1 MTLSFRTRLF
11 VSAALIVAAV
21 LAAVLLLGW
30 SRVFNFEVTRLDDR
44 LCREVRRLASQ
55 PVLGEQIGRL
65 ESELVNRLRLVNRE
79 QLQFRFESLNGERG
93 FQSANWSSKL
103 VADNLQWDD
112 VENPV
117 DASPPPPPPPPPP
130 GSRSES
136 FERPPPPGPCKFAS
150 FNAEERDWRMARF
163 SAPFGQALLAAD
175 LAATQA
181 EMLGALQSAL
191 GIVIPLA
198 LALTAA
204 GAWLLSGLTMKP
216 VNRLREAMQGM
227 TQQALDRRLPSAG
240 EDLEFKQLIAVYNRM
255 LERLEASFVQA
266 SRFSADAAHELK
278 TPLTILRG
286 RIEQAIQHSPQGSL
300 QVELA
305 GMQDEVDRLTGITR
319 KLLLLSQADAGKLAL
334 TASLVDLSQLLDDL
348 IGDVQMLLTD
358 QQCEFKIERQLRV
371 QGDALLLSQL
381 LNNLVSNA
389 LSYCSAG
396 GWIHVIAKAMPAGIE
411 VLVANSSQLIDAD
424 SRSRFFD
431 RFYRGDAA
439 HNRAVEGSG
448 LGLSL
453 ARVIALAHGGELT
466 LEVTAVDQVKL
477 RLWLPFR

>member
-30 SRVFNFEVTRLDDR
+30 SRVFTFEVTRLDER

-79 QLQFRFESLNGERG
+79 QLQFRFESMDGERG

-103 VADNLQWDD
+103 VADNLQWGD
-112 VENPV
+112 VENQV

-150 FNAEERDWRMARF
+150 FTSEGRDWRMARF

-396 GWIHVIAKAMPAGIE
+396 GWIHLIAKAMPAGIE

-466 LEVTAVDQVKL
+466 LEATAADQVRL

>member
-1 MTLSFRTRLF
+1 MSFRTRLF

-30 SRVFNFEVTRLDDR
+30 SRVFTFEVTRLDER

-79 QLQFRFESLNGERG
+79 QLQFRFESMDGERG

-103 VADNLQWDD
+103 AADNVRWS
-112 VENPV
+112 
-117 DASPPPPPPPPPP
+117 DAEGLTEAMRLPPPPPPPPP
-130 GSRSES
+130 GRRFES

-150 FNAEERDWRMARF
+150 FSAEERDWRMARF

-255 LERLEASFVQA
+255 LARLEASFVQA

-286 RIEQAIQHSPQGSL
+286 RIEQAIQHSPQSSL

-358 QQCEFKIERQLRV
+358 QQGEFKIDRQLLV
-371 QGDALLLSQL
+371 EGDALLLSQL

-466 LEVTAVDQVKL
+466 LEATAADQVRL

>member
-30 SRVFNFEVTRLDDR
+30 SRVFTFEVTRLDDR

-79 QLQFRFESLNGERG
+79 QLQFRFESLDGERG

-103 VADNLQWDD
+103 AADNLQWGD
-112 VENPV
+112 VENQV
-117 DASPPPPPPPPPP
+117 DASPPPPPPPP

-198 LALTAA
+198 LA
-204 GAWLLSGLTMKP
+204 
-216 VNRLREAMQGM
+216 
-227 TQQALDRRLPSAG
+227 
-240 EDLEFKQLIAVYNRM
+240 
-255 LERLEASFVQA
+255 
-266 SRFSADAAHELK
+266 
-278 TPLTILRG
+278 
-286 RIEQAIQHSPQGSL
+286 
-300 QVELA
+300 
-305 GMQDEVDRLTGITR
+305 
-319 KLLLLSQADAGKLAL
+319 
-334 TASLVDLSQLLDDL
+334 
-348 IGDVQMLLTD
+348 
-358 QQCEFKIERQLRV
+358 
-371 QGDALLLSQL
+371 
-381 LNNLVSNA
+381 
-389 LSYCSAG
+389 
-396 GWIHVIAKAMPAGIE
+396 
-411 VLVANSSQLIDAD
+411 
-424 SRSRFFD
+424 
-431 RFYRGDAA
+431 
-439 HNRAVEGSG
+439 
-448 LGLSL
+448 
-453 ARVIALAHGGELT
+453 
-466 LEVTAVDQVKL
+466 
-477 RLWLPFR
+477 

>member
-1 MTLSFRTRLF
+1 VTLSFRTRLF

-30 SRVFNFEVTRLDDR
+30 SRVFTFEVNRLDER
-44 LCREVRRLASQ
+44 LCREGRRIATQ
-55 PVLGEQIGRL
+55 PVLAEQISRL

-79 QLQFRFESLNGERG
+79 QLQFRFESPDGERS
-93 FQSANWSSKL
+93 FQSVNWTSKL
-103 VADNLQWDD
+103 VADNLQWGDLENQ
-112 VENPV
+112 VE
-117 DASPPPPPPPPPP
+117 AAPPPPPPPPP
-130 GSRSES
+130 GGR
-136 FERPPPPGPCKFAS
+136 FEPFDRRPPPGACKLAS
-150 FNAEERDWRMARF
+150 FTSEGRDWRVARF
-163 SAPFGQALLAAD
+163 STPFGRALLAAD

-204 GAWLLSGLTMKP
+204 GAWLLSSLTMRP

-240 EDLEFKQLIAVYNRM
+240 EDREFKQLIAVYNRM
-255 LERLEASFVQA
+255 LARLEASFVQA

-300 QVELA
+300 QAELA

-319 KLLLLSQADAGKLAL
+319 KLLLLSQADAGRLAL

-348 IGDVQMLLTD
+348 IGDVQMLLTN
-358 QQCEFKIERQLRV
+358 QQCEFKIEPQLRV
-371 QGDALLLSQL
+371 EGDALLLSQL

-396 GWIHVIAKAMPAGIE
+396 GWIQVAAKAMPAGLE
-411 VLVANSSQLIDAD
+411 VLVANSSQLIDAE

-453 ARVIALAHGGELT
+453 AREIARAHGGELT
-466 LEVTAVDQVKL
+466 LEMTADDQVRM

>member
-30 SRVFNFEVTRLDDR
+30 SRVFTFEVTRLDDR

-112 VENPV
+112 VENQV
-117 DASPPPPPPPPPP
+117 DAAPPPPPPPPPP

-358 QQCEFKIERQLRV
+358 QQGEFKIERQLRV
-371 QGDALLLSQL
+371 HGDALLLSQL

-466 LEVTAVDQVKL
+466 LEVTAADQVKL